1 MVYSR
6 LRMSHLVR
14 LMGSSGSSLPLVT
27 RGELG
32 KVSMIVALPILC
44 QSSVVLSAGWTYIL

>member
-1 MVYSR
+1 
-6 LRMSHLVR
+6 MSHLVR
-14 LMGSSGSSLPLVT
+14 LVGSSGSSLPLLT

-44 QSSVVLSAGWTYIL
+44 QSSVVLSAGWSYIL